1 MNCPACRAPVDP
13 ADTAC
18 PRCGTP
24 LADQATTPPTA
35 PLPLGGAAGGP
46 PTTGPLP
53 DDRSDSDR
61 APDAGDPHHDATRA
75 YDWSTAPGQASTPV
89 YGSWDS
95 RVAAPQWSPPPPP
108 PQHSDRRA
116 VLIGVASGS
125 VVLAL
130 GLAAAFAFG
139 LLGSSRETPPPTA
152 ATTSASP
159 TSAPSPTPTT
169 PTETTSEPTES
180 TSSPS
185 TPTTSTTSPT
195 AAEPSQTIYQRISGV
210 GGHFPNAGTL
220 NESTSVPFMQ
230 AVADEYARSGADG
243 GSTRVRAYSPT
254 TDMVY
259 DIDCTDQGDGTVI
272 CAGGRNARII
282 LWGATGD

>member
-1 MNCPACRAPVDP
+1 MNCPACKAPVDP
-13 ADTAC
+13 ADSHC

-24 LADQATTPPTA
+24 LTPEATTPPTA
-35 PLPLGGAAGGP
+35 PLPLGGPAGAP
-46 PTTGPLP
+46 SDSRPQP
-53 DDRSDSDR
+53 DDTADHALEADAPQSD
-61 APDAGDPHHDATRA
+61 PTRA
-75 YDWSTAPGQASTPV
+75 YDWSAAPRQAPPPV

-95 RVAAPQWSPPPPP
+95 RVAAPQWSPAPP
-108 PQHSDRRA
+108 PQTSDRRA
-116 VLIGVASGS
+116 VIIGVASGS
-125 VVLAL
+125 VIVAL

-139 LLGSSRETPPPTA
+139 LLGSSREATPPTA

-159 TSAPSPTPTT
+159 TSAPTT

-185 TPTTSTTSPT
+185 TPTTTATATTATT
-195 AAEPSQTIYQRISGV
+195 AAEPSQTIYQRTSGID
-210 GGHFPNAGTL
+210 GHFPNAGTL

-230 AVADEYARSGADG
+230 AVAQEYARSGANG

-272 CAGGRNARII
+272 CAGGRDARII
-282 LWGATGD
+282 LWGATGG